1 MMTHTVQEILTDRSK
16 GRDLTE
22 GGGVCDQASDG
33 VDVLARL
40 IVRRGSAP
48 ASDVPG
54 CKYLV
59 RGELMS
65 GSGLSC
71 WFPWIFGKR

>member
-1 MMTHTVQEILTDRSK
+1 MITVQEIRTGHYK

-22 GGGVCDQASDG
+22 RGGVCDQISDG
-33 VDVLARL
+33 VDALLARL
-40 IVRRGSAP
+40 TVRRGSPP

-54 CKYLV
+54 CKYLI
-59 RGELMS
+59 RGELMG

-71 WFPWIFGKR
+71 WFPWIFGKG